1 MRQELEIAIA
11 TDQLTLVYQPIVTLD
26 TNTIT
31 GFEALVRWQH
41 PERGLLSPDAFIPL
55 AEQSG
60 LIVPLDDWVL
70 RAAVLG
76 CASLQTADHRP
87 SIAVNVSAKQLSQ
100 PGFDSIVLE
109 TLADARLSADR
120 LVLEVTESALLD
132 ELDAGVKALVQ
143 LRAHGVRV
151 AIDDFGT
158 GYSSLSHLARL
169 PVDQLKVDKSFIEQ
183 LQNSDHDALL
193 VSTFLATARGM
204 RLLTVAEG
212 VEDSLQARWLAQAG
226 CDLGQGFLW
235 SRPVDLAT
243 ARGLPPSLSRHV
255 IEAAVPVGV

>member
-11 TDQLTLVYQPIVTLD
+11 TDQLTLLYQPIVTLD
-26 TNTIT
+26 THTIS
-31 GFEALVRWQH
+31 GFEALVRWDH
-41 PERGLLSPDAFIPL
+41 PERGFLSPDAFIPL

-70 RAAVLG
+70 HAAVLG

-87 SIAVNVSAKQLSQ
+87 TIAVNVSAKQLSQ
-100 PGFDSIVLE
+100 PGFDNIVLA
-109 TLADARLSADR
+109 TLADAQLPADR

-132 ELDAGVKALVQ
+132 DLDAGVKALVQ
-143 LRAHGVRV
+143 LREHGVKV

-158 GYSSLSHLARL
+158 GFSSLSHLARL
-169 PVDQLKVDKSFIEQ
+169 PVDQLKVDRSFIEQ
-183 LQNSDHDALL
+183 LRRSNQDALL
-193 VSTFLATARGM
+193 VSTFLATAQGM

-212 VEDSLQARWLAQAG
+212 VEDSHQARWLHQAG

-243 ARGLPPSLSRHV
+243 ARNLPTSLSSHV
-255 IEAAVPVGV
+255 IEPAGT